1 MEKRTLSAQKPMT
14 AMYCNNCG
22 GKGHLFRGCT
32 DPVLSCGIVLVNKPS
47 LPVNTNEAK
56 VLMIRRKDSMSFAEF
71 MRGKYDPDDHEY
83 VGRLIQNMTIDEQ
96 AAVKSQVFESLWR
109 SMWGDDHASA
119 DFMVSR
125 ERFNRLDV
133 KALVERYPS
142 VYPEPEWGFPK
153 GRRIR
158 GETDVDCAIREFN
171 EETNVDRDAYLVL
184 RNIRLE
190 ETFEGLNHIQ
200 YRHVY
205 FVAVITDE
213 SKVNLQQ
220 RFTPMQRREI
230 SGIAWKTFAE
240 CESLVRPHH
249 IQRQAMLD
257 QLKSIAATFET
268 V

>member
-1 MEKRTLSAQKPMT
+1 
-14 AMYCNNCG
+14 
-22 GKGHLFRGCT
+22 
-32 DPVLSCGIVLVNKPS
+32 
-47 LPVNTNEAK
+47 
-56 VLMIRRKDSMSFAEF
+56 MSFAEF
-71 MRGKYDPDDHEY
+71 MRGKYDPEDEQY
-83 VGRLIQNMTIDEQ
+83 VGRLIQNMTIEEQ
-96 AAVKSQVFESLWR
+96 TAVKSQTFESLWR

-133 KALVERYPS
+133 KALVEAHPS

-205 FVAVITDE
+205 FVAVITDPN
-213 SKVNLQQ
+213 KVNLHQ

-240 CESLVRPHH
+240 CESLIRPHH

>member
-1 MEKRTLSAQKPMT
+1 
-14 AMYCNNCG
+14 
-22 GKGHLFRGCT
+22 
-32 DPVLSCGIVLVNKPS
+32 
-47 LPVNTNEAK
+47 
-56 VLMIRRKDSMSFAEF
+56 MSFAEF
-71 MRGKYDPDDHEY
+71 MRGKYDPDDQQY
-83 VGRLIQNMTIDEQ
+83 VSRLIQNMTIDEQ
-96 AAVKSQVFESLWR
+96 TAVKSQVFESLWR

-119 DFMVSR
+119 DFVVSR

-133 KALVERYPS
+133 KALVDAHPS

-213 SKVNLQQ
+213 NKVNLQQ

-230 SGIAWKTFAE
+230 SGIAWKSFAE

-257 QLKSIAATFET
+257 QLKSIASTFET

>member
-1 MEKRTLSAQKPMT
+1 
-14 AMYCNNCG
+14 
-22 GKGHLFRGCT
+22 
-32 DPVLSCGIVLVNKPS
+32 
-47 LPVNTNEAK
+47 
-56 VLMIRRKDSMSFAEF
+56 MIRRKDSMSFAEF
-71 MRGKYDPDDHEY
+71 MRGKYDPEDEQY

-96 AAVKSQVFESLWR
+96 TAVKTQAFESLWR

-133 KALVERYPS
+133 KAVVEAHPS
-142 VYPEPEWGFPK
+142 VYSEPEWGFPK

-205 FVAVITDE
+205 FVAVITDPN
-213 SKVNLQQ
+213 KVNLHQ

>member
-1 MEKRTLSAQKPMT
+1 
-14 AMYCNNCG
+14 
-22 GKGHLFRGCT
+22 
-32 DPVLSCGIVLVNKPS
+32 
-47 LPVNTNEAK
+47 
-56 VLMIRRKDSMSFAEF
+56 MSFAEF
-71 MRGKYDPDDHEY
+71 MRGKYDPEDQQY

-133 KALVERYPS
+133 KALVEAHPS

-205 FVAVITDE
+205 FVAVITDPI
-213 SKVNLQQ
+213 KVNLHQ

>member
-1 MEKRTLSAQKPMT
+1 
-14 AMYCNNCG
+14 
-22 GKGHLFRGCT
+22 
-32 DPVLSCGIVLVNKPS
+32 
-47 LPVNTNEAK
+47 
-56 VLMIRRKDSMSFAEF
+56 MSFAEF
-71 MRGKYDPDDHEY
+71 MRGKYDPEDEQY
-83 VGRLIQNMTIDEQ
+83 VGRLIQNMTIEEQ
-96 AAVKSQVFESLWR
+96 TAVKSQTFESLWR

-133 KALVERYPS
+133 KRLVETYPS

-205 FVAVITDE
+205 FVAVITDPN
-213 SKVNLQQ
+213 KVNLHQ

>member
-1 MEKRTLSAQKPMT
+1 
-14 AMYCNNCG
+14 
-22 GKGHLFRGCT
+22 
-32 DPVLSCGIVLVNKPS
+32 
-47 LPVNTNEAK
+47 
-56 VLMIRRKDSMSFAEF
+56 MSFAEF
-71 MRGKYDPDDHEY
+71 MRGKYDPEDEQY
-83 VGRLIQNMTIDEQ
+83 VGRLIQNMTIEEQ
-96 AAVKSQVFESLWR
+96 TAVKSQTFESLWR

-133 KALVERYPS
+133 KRLVETYPS

-205 FVAVITDE
+205 FVAVITDVN
-213 SKVNLQQ
+213 KVNLHQ

>member
-1 MEKRTLSAQKPMT
+1 
-14 AMYCNNCG
+14 
-22 GKGHLFRGCT
+22 
-32 DPVLSCGIVLVNKPS
+32 
-47 LPVNTNEAK
+47 
-56 VLMIRRKDSMSFAEF
+56 MIRRKDSMSFAEF
-71 MRGKYDPDDHEY
+71 MRGKYDPEDQQY
-83 VGRLIQNMTIDEQ
+83 VGRLIQNMTIEEQ
-96 AAVKSQVFESLWR
+96 TAVKTQVFETLWR

-133 KALVERYPS
+133 KALVDAHPS

-205 FVAVITDE
+205 FVAVITDVN
-213 SKVNLQQ
+213 KVNLHQ

-230 SGIAWKTFAE
+230 SGIAWKTFTE

>member
-1 MEKRTLSAQKPMT
+1 
-14 AMYCNNCG
+14 
-22 GKGHLFRGCT
+22 
-32 DPVLSCGIVLVNKPS
+32 
-47 LPVNTNEAK
+47 
-56 VLMIRRKDSMSFAEF
+56 MIRRKDSMSFAEF
-71 MRGKYDPDDHEY
+71 MRGKYDPEDEQY

-96 AAVKSQVFESLWR
+96 TAIKSQVFESLWR

-133 KALVERYPS
+133 RALIEAHPS
-142 VYPEPEWGFPK
+142 VYLEPEWGFPK

-205 FVAVITDE
+205 FVAVITDV

-230 SGIAWKTFAE
+230 SGIAWKTFDE

-257 QLKSIAATFET
+257 QLKSIATTFET

>member
-1 MEKRTLSAQKPMT
+1 
-14 AMYCNNCG
+14 
-22 GKGHLFRGCT
+22 
-32 DPVLSCGIVLVNKPS
+32 
-47 LPVNTNEAK
+47 
-56 VLMIRRKDSMSFAEF
+56 MIRRKDSMSFAEF
-71 MRGKYDPDDHEY
+71 MRGKYDPEDHQY
-83 VGRLIQNMTIDEQ
+83 VGRLIQNMTIEEQ
-96 AAVKSQVFESLWR
+96 TAVKTQVFESLWR
-109 SMWGDDHASA
+109 SMWGDEHASA

-133 KALVERYPS
+133 KALVEAHPS

-205 FVAVITDE
+205 FVAVITDPN
-213 SKVNLQQ
+213 KVNLHQ